1 MGNNTR
7 VYLSPAEV
15 LKERNNGGCNHP
27 KYDKLQK
34 IRRKELNSNLVWPP
48 PLNRLENLARC
59 ITILLEAHFP
69 NWSEH
74 ELLYVAE
81 YYAATIEE
89 NDDEQAR
96 QLAFESEKECEIIV
110 RKNRE
115 KAAHDNWVKRC
126 AEEER
131 KKAEKAEKEAKAA
144 KEREAEEAKEQE
156 ETQQLRIELFSRYF
170 YADDVKSGKEPF
182 DSDKMADCLAF
193 REIVA
198 DVKELALADYFP
210 FEIVCKL
217 SDQQP
222 VIILLY
228 TFAIAMEF
236 EDSGKVRF
244 ANAWNEDGHFDLN
257 CFKQGELNREQLK
270 LEAEKVRLTNQ
281 GKTIPEQFAR
291 KQFNCFC
298 KGIPLPT
305 YCEIQGKQIE
315 WIASTKKIAT
325 AWDEEESEE
334 TEHLI
339 KWGENQYKRQDFF
352 AAAYPE
358 QYNRVKRRVNFL
370 GVYENDVLRL
380 TTSQRTKL
388 MYNILAYKYRDCLV
402 PVDKADENTLKVLC
416 DEERNNPTAS
426 DLLSRLRWTDGLS
439 KLVTFG
445 VGMKAGGAAKYTWCY
460 TVDFSG
466 NSAKYHGADMTWEKW
481 SSNLTFILDNYN
493 EPLPP
498 KKSEDLETVF
508 RRTLYFQNG
517 KRLTLTE

>member
-1 MGNNTR
+1 MKGPTR
-7 VYLSPAEV
+7 RRVPGLQRSYIDKDNFIVYWYCFDSVVATFYNIILAYLSDSDNNININISYLSEFYAWAYWCETGSTELPQRIKDKA
-15 LKERNNGGCNHP
+15 KEA
-27 KYDKLQK
+27 
-34 IRRKELNSNLVWPP
+34 
-48 PLNRLENLARC
+48 RL
-59 ITILLEAHFP
+59 LLEKK
-69 NWSEH
+69 
-74 ELLYVAE
+74 VAE
-81 YYAATIEE
+81 
-89 NDDEQAR
+89 R
-96 QLAFESEKECEIIV
+96 
-110 RKNRE
+110 RE
-115 KAAHDNWVKRC
+115 K
-126 AEEER
+126 
-131 KKAEKAEKEAKAA
+131 KEV
-144 KEREAEEAKEQE
+144 EEAKQRE
-156 ETQQLRIELFSRYF
+156 EMKQLGIKLFSRYF
-170 YADDVKSGKEPF
+170 YADDLKSGKVPF
-182 DSDKMADCLAF
+182 DRDKMADCLTF

-198 DVKELALADYFP
+198 DVRELALADYFYYG
-210 FEIVCKL
+210 IANRL

-222 VIILLY
+222 GIILFY
-228 TFAIAMEF
+228 TLAKAMEF
-236 EDSGKVRF
+236 EDSGKLHF

-291 KQFNCFC
+291 KQFDCVC
-298 KGIPLPT
+298 KGTPYPT

-339 KWGENQYKRQDFF
+339 QWGENQYKRQDFF
-352 AAAYPE
+352 AAAYPG

-402 PVDKADENTLKVLC
+402 PVDKSDENTLKVLC

-426 DLLSRLRWTDGLS
+426 DLLSRLRWTNGLS
-439 KLVTFG
+439 KLVSFG

-466 NSAKYHGADMTWEKW
+466 NSAKYHGADMTWEIW
-481 SSNLTFILDNYN
+481 GSNLTFILDNYN

-498 KKSEDLETVF
+498 KKSEDLETIF
-508 RRTLYFQNG
+508 RRTLYF
-517 KRLTLTE
+517 

>member
-1 MGNNTR
+1 METSAVPLLAEKQSSSTKLFSITPTEALERRAEFEPQIREVYDGYHDPERTYMKGPTRRRVPGLCCSYRDDDNFIVYWYQFDNVVAIFYTIMLAYLNNNSNDIY
-7 VYLSPAEV
+7 YLSEFYAWAYWRDTGSTKLPQ
-15 LKERNNGGCNHP
+15 GII
-27 KYDKLQK
+27 DKA
-34 IRRKELNSNLVWPP
+34 N
-48 PLNRLENLARC
+48 
-59 ITILLEAHFP
+59 
-69 NWSEH
+69 
-74 ELLYVAE
+74 
-81 YYAATIEE
+81 
-89 NDDEQAR
+89 
-96 QLAFESEKECEIIV
+96 
-110 RKNRE
+110 
-115 KAAHDNWVKRC
+115 
-126 AEEER
+126 
-131 KKAEKAEKEAKAA
+131 EAKLLCE
-144 KEREAEEAKEQE
+144 KRNTEQRQKREAEEAKRQE
-156 ETQQLRIELFSRYF
+156 EMKQLGIKLFSRYF
-170 YADDVKSGKEPF
+170 YADDVKSGKVPF
-182 DSDKMADCLAF
+182 DRDKMSDCLAF
-193 REIVA
+193 REIAA
-198 DVKELALADYFP
+198 DVRELALADYFHY
-210 FEIVCKL
+210 EIANRL

-222 VIILLY
+222 GIILLY
-228 TFAIAMEF
+228 TLTKAMELK
-236 EDSGKVRF
+236 DSGKLYF
-244 ANAWNEDGHFDLN
+244 ANAWGKDGYFDLN
-257 CFKQGELNREQLK
+257 YFKEGELNREQLK
-270 LEAEKVRLTNQ
+270 LEAEKVRLSNQ

-291 KQFNCFC
+291 KQFDCFC

-315 WIASTKKIAT
+315 WIANTKRIAT

-402 PVDKADENTLKVLC
+402 PVDKADESTLKVLC

-508 RRTLYFQNG
+508 RRTLYF
-517 KRLTLTE
+517 

>member
-1 MGNNTR
+1 MGNNTQ

-15 LKERNNGGCNHP
+15 LCERHGEEKGHH
-27 KYDKLQK
+27 KFDKLLQ
-34 IRRKELNSNLVWPP
+34 IRRKELGSDSWETQK
-48 PLNRLENLARC
+48 LNRLEKLDRC
-59 ITILLEAHFP
+59 IRTILEAHFP
-69 NWSEH
+69 NWSAH

-126 AEEER
+126 AEEEQ
-131 KKAEKAEKEAKAA
+131 KKVEKAEKEAKAA
-144 KEREAEEAKEQE
+144 KEKEAEIAQRQE
-156 ETQQLRIELFSRYF
+156 EAQQFRIQLFSRYF
-170 YADDVKSGKEPF
+170 YADDVKSGKVPF
-182 DSDKMADCLAF
+182 DGYKMSDCLAF

-198 DVKELALADYFP
+198 DVRELVLADYFP
-210 FEIVCKL
+210 FRIVWKL

-222 VIILLY
+222 IIILLY
-228 TFAIAMEF
+228 TLAKAMEF
-236 EDSGKVRF
+236 EDSGKLYF
-244 ANAWNEDGHFDLN
+244 ANAWGKDGHFDLHY
-257 CFKQGELNREQLK
+257 FKEGELNREQLK
-270 LEAEKVRLTNQ
+270 LEAEKARKTNQ

-315 WIASTKKIAT
+315 WIASIKKIAT

-339 KWGENQYKRQDFF
+339 QWGEDQYKRQDFF
-352 AAAYPE
+352 AAAYPG
-358 QYNRVKRRVNFL
+358 QYNRVKWRVNFL

-466 NSAKYHGADMTWEKW
+466 NSAKYHGADMTWEIW
-481 SSNLTFILDNYN
+481 GSNLTFILDNYN
-493 EPLPP
+493 ELLPP

-508 RRTLYFQNG
+508 RRTLYF
-517 KRLTLTE
+517 